1 MSPPRGVRPVPPRP
15 GQESVWDYPRPP
27 RVDRSSAHVVIEFDG
42 RVIADTRAA
51 LRVLETSHPP
61 VFYVPRADIVD
72 GVLEESPRSSYCEFK
87 GESRYVHVSSG
98 NRREIDAGWHY
109 PSPRPAYRALVDHVA
124 FYPGRMD
131 RCLVDGEEVQPQVGG
146 FYGGWVTSSVVGP
159 FKGGPGT
166 FGW

>member
-1 MSPPRGVRPVPPRP
+1 M
-15 GQESVWDYPRPP
+15 WDYPRPP
-27 RVDRSSAHVVIEFDG
+27 RVDRSSTHVVVELG
-42 RVIADTRAA
+42 GAVIADTHAA

-61 VFYVPRADIVD
+61 VFYIPRTDIVD

-87 GESRYVHVSSG
+87 GEALYLQVLSG
-98 NRREIDAGWHY
+98 ERREHDAAWHY
-109 PSPRPAYRALVDHVA
+109 PQPRPAYRALIDHVA

-131 RCLVDGEEVQPQVGG
+131 RCLVDGEDVRPQEGG